1 LNYPPGHRVEIL
13 CPLRGTRELLR
24 IIKNINMNHVVFNK
38 GKKPEKPAF
47 FPVVVLLVI
56 VLLIPASLCA
66 DNTSPENITLL
77 LQPDL
82 RHEPIQPLAPPKG
95 LNPYKV
101 SLGERL
107 FHDRRLGRDN
117 DMACSSCHNVR
128 DNGADHH
135 ALAPGRD
142 GTTLDVNTLTVF
154 NSSLNHRQFWDGRVR
169 SLEEQVD
176 AVVVDA
182 KEFATTW
189 PMIIGKL
196 KQDKDYIR
204 SFAELYPDGITA
216 NNIRNA
222 IAVFERSLVTV
233 NSPFDR
239 FLLGNT
245 NAISMEAK
253 TGYRLFKTYG
263 CVACHQGSNVGGN
276 LFMKLGVFK
285 DYFAARIN
293 PAHADLG
300 RFNVTGRERD
310 RHVFRVPGL
319 RLAALTPPYFH
330 DGRVATLADAVRIMA
345 EHQLGRTIPGQDIL
359 YIVAFLQSLPGEY
372 RRYTP

>member
-1 LNYPPGHRVEIL
+1 
-13 CPLRGTRELLR
+13 
-24 IIKNINMNHVVFNK
+24 MNHVVFNK
-38 GKKPEKPAF
+38 GKAPKQPEF
-47 FPVVVLLVI
+47 FPVFLLLLI
-56 VLLIPASLCA
+56 ILLIPASVVFA
-66 DNTSPENITLL
+66 DELSAESIASL

-82 RHEPIQPLAPPKG
+82 RHEPVQPLVLPKG
-95 LNPYKV
+95 LDPLRV

-107 FHDRRLGRDN
+107 FNDLRLGRDN
-117 DMACSSCHNVR
+117 DMACSSCHNIR
-128 DNGADHH
+128 DNGADRH

-169 SLEEQVD
+169 TLEEQVD
-176 AVVVDA
+176 AVVANV

-189 PMIIGKL
+189 PTIVGKL

-204 SFAELYPDGITA
+204 SFTELYPDGITA
-216 NNIRNA
+216 DNIRNA
-222 IAVFERSLVTV
+222 IAMFERSLATV
-233 NSPFDR
+233 DSPFDR
-239 FLLGNT
+239 FLLGDAD
-245 NAISMEAK
+245 AISAEAK
-253 TGYRLFKTYG
+253 TGYYLFKTYG

-285 DYFAARIN
+285 DYFAAQAD
-293 PAHADLG
+293 PAHTDLG

-345 EHQLGRTIPGQDIL
+345 EHQLGRSIPGQDIL
-359 YIVAFLQSLPGEY
+359 HIVAFLKTLPGEY
-372 RRYTP
+372 RSPPPGHRP

>member
-1 LNYPPGHRVEIL
+1 
-13 CPLRGTRELLR
+13 
-24 IIKNINMNHVVFNK
+24 MNHVAFDK
-38 GKKPEKPAF
+38 GKKPEQPEF
-47 FPVVVLLVI
+47 FPAILVVVT
-56 VLLIPASLCA
+56 VLFIPVSVFADKVSSESIAS
-66 DNTSPENITLL
+66 L

-82 RHEPIQPLAPPKG
+82 RLEPVQPIVLPEG
-95 LNPYKV
+95 LDPLKV

-107 FHDRRLGRDN
+107 FHDIRLGRDN
-117 DMACSSCHNVR
+117 DMACSSCHNIR

-142 GTTLDVNTLTVF
+142 NTTLDVNTLTVF

-169 SLEEQVD
+169 NLEEQVD
-176 AVVVDA
+176 AVVVNA
-182 KEFATTW
+182 REFATTW
-189 PMIIGKL
+189 PTIIGKL

-204 SFAELYPDGITA
+204 SFTELYPDGITA
-216 NNIRNA
+216 SNIRNA
-222 IAVFERSLVTV
+222 IVMFERSLATV

-239 FLLGNT
+239 FLLGDAD
-245 NAISMEAK
+245 AISAEAK
-253 TGYRLFKTYG
+253 AGYHLFKSYG

-293 PAHADLG
+293 PVRADQG
-300 RFNVTGRERD
+300 RFNVTGKERD

-345 EHQLGRTIPGQDIL
+345 EHQLGRSISGQDIL
-359 YIVAFLQSLPGEY
+359 HIVAFLQSLPGEY
-372 RRYTP
+372 RGQPPEHRP